1 MKKSRLKKKYFSNF
15 FILSFFVF
23 LFFENDNANSLVNTQ
38 SNFHSNQFYA
48 SQTIV
53 NTEKT
58 EKNFLLKEIEK
69 YNEKIKLYPND
80 ASNYRLRGLAKQK
93 LGDDEGAQ
101 RDFKKA
107 YELTIN
113 QKYKKLFDAESY
125 IQRALENEKYNPQKA
140 FYDYDQA
147 LLLEPTNI
155 LALYLRA
162 SLKIQFKD
170 FLGALKDYD
179 DLVTYKNLSINK
191 KLLNY
196 IPSNIFYKRGNLKC
210 EIGDFDGALDDYEKT
225 ESHNKMAMIF
235 EKMKDYNNAAL
246 YYEKSININSR
257 SKAANYFHMGR
268 NLYLGGNFERSL
280 NAFNTA
286 ISMNE
291 SCVTCR
297 EFQARIYEHRAKT
310 KAQVG
315 DKKGAVKD
323 YFLALDLWYENWVG
337 GKDKEWKKN
346 KIISNYG
353 NYVLPNVYSF
363 PGCWS

>member
-1 MKKSRLKKKYFSNF
+1 
-15 FILSFFVF
+15 
-23 LFFENDNANSLVNTQ
+23 
-38 SNFHSNQFYA
+38 
-48 SQTIV
+48 
-53 NTEKT
+53 
-58 EKNFLLKEIEK
+58 
-69 YNEKIKLYPND
+69 
-80 ASNYRLRGLAKQK
+80 
-93 LGDDEGAQ
+93 
-101 RDFKKA
+101 

-196 IPSNIFYKRGNLKC
+196 IPPNIFYKRGNLKC

-257 SKAANYFHMGR
+257 SKAANYF
-268 NLYLGGNFERSL
+268 LGFCCFDGIV
-280 NAFNTA
+280 A
-286 ISMNE
+286 I
-291 SCVTCR
+291 
-297 EFQARIYEHRAKT
+297 
-310 KAQVG
+310 
-315 DKKGAVKD
+315 
-323 YFLALDLWYENWVG
+323 
-337 GKDKEWKKN
+337 
-346 KIISNYG
+346 
-353 NYVLPNVYSF
+353 
-363 PGCWS
+363 

>member
-38 SNFHSNQFYA
+38 SNFLSNQFYA

-225 ESHNKMAMIF
+225 ESH
-235 EKMKDYNNAAL
+235 
-246 YYEKSININSR
+246 
-257 SKAANYFHMGR
+257 
-268 NLYLGGNFERSL
+268 
-280 NAFNTA
+280 
-286 ISMNE
+286 
-291 SCVTCR
+291 
-297 EFQARIYEHRAKT
+297 
-310 KAQVG
+310 
-315 DKKGAVKD
+315 
-323 YFLALDLWYENWVG
+323 
-337 GKDKEWKKN
+337 
-346 KIISNYG
+346 
-353 NYVLPNVYSF
+353 
-363 PGCWS
+363 